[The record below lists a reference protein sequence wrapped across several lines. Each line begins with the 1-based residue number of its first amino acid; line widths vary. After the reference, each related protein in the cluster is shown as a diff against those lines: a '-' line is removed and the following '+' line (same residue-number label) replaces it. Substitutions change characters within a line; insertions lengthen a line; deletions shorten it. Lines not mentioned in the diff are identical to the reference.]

1 MFNKRN
7 EPDEPHAEP
16 TLSSTSMN
24 SPPAMTARGGA
35 RESVATI
42 GPSIRINGD
51 LSGEEDVIVQ
61 GHVEGTI
68 NLKQNT
74 LRVGK
79 DGHVSATVHAR
90 IIDVEGKV
98 EGDMHGD
105 EQVLL
110 HRSANVRGN
119 IQAPRVTLEDGCRF
133 KGSID
138 MDSADALSGKG
149 LNVTDLKGRP
159 AEPARST
166 GGDPGKG

>member
-7 EPDEPHAEP
+7 EPEESHAEP
-16 TLSSTSMN
+16 TMSAPPMSP
-24 SPPAMTARGGA
+24 SPPPAAARGA
-35 RESVATI
+35 REAVATI

-51 LSGEEDVIVQ
+51 LSGEEDVVVQ
-61 GHVEGTI
+61 GTVEGTI

-74 LRVGK
+74 LRVGQ

-90 IIDVEGKV
+90 VIDVEGKV

-105 EQVLL
+105 EQVVL

-138 MDSADALSGKG
+138 MDSADALGKG
-149 LNVTDLKGRP
+149 PNVTDLKTRP
-159 AEPARST
+159 PEPARST
-166 GGDPGKG
+166 GGESGKG

>member
-7 EPDEPHAEP
+7 EPEEPHAEP
-16 TLSSTSMN
+16 TMSAPPM
-24 SPPAMTARGGA
+24 SPPPSVAPRGT
-35 RESVATI
+35 RETVATI

-51 LSGEEDVIVQ
+51 LSGEEDVVVQ
-61 GHVEGTI
+61 GTVEGTI

-74 LRVGK
+74 LRVGQ

-90 IIDVEGKV
+90 VIDVEGKV

-105 EQVLL
+105 EQVVL

-138 MDSADALSGKG
+138 MDSADALAKG
-149 LNVTDLKGRP
+149 PNVTDLKARP
-159 AEPARST
+159 AEPARSS
-166 GGDPGKG
+166 GNDSGKG